1 MNKETYFQRWRRC
14 LPCIALLLFMYVI
27 FGSMEVYLGNIKDF
41 PMTVWET
48 LLPLGLLFLVGTVI
62 IPPVVALFKGL
73 PWRVLTGLISG
84 AALCSYLQ
92 NLCMNKDT
100 GLLGDDEIN
109 WSKYGNY
116 GTINLAVWIALLLAV
131 IILAV
136 LLKDRWG
143 KVSAWVCSG
152 LLAIQAVALAVMMI
166 TVPSTGS
173 NDPAKRYMLDG
184 KDQYTVSAKK
194 NTIVFVLD
202 YFANSYYDE
211 VIDEYPEAE
220 EYFNDF
226 TYYSN
231 CDPVYIGTFPSM
243 THMLTGYAYDPSS
256 KIDDWFQA
264 AWDSDSADV
273 FYKQLA
279 ENNTLLRLYTGSGKN
294 MGLKYAEGKVS
305 NLLNGEKL
313 AGARTINN
321 TNLIRKMLSLA
332 TYRYFPHAYKQYFV
346 VSTSDFASI
355 LSYAGLGDAKVRD
368 SSKYYRA
375 LCSGGLKVNEED
387 SNLLIVQHLRGAHA
401 PYHLDST
408 GKWRSKASLE
418 ETCVA
423 NLKIVKEYLTQ
434 LKDLGLYDDATIII
448 TADHGDKANNMQV
461 IYFLKQP
468 GEKHDRM
475 QSNEAPISHEDFL
488 GTLLQLMGCHADGYD
503 FSTIF
508 DFTEDDERER
518 TVMVNSMDKNY
529 PAVPKYGSFS
539 QGTHTSVYY
548 YTYEGNLR
556 DLRKQIK
563 RGPTK
568 IVPLAESFN

>member
-41 PMTVWET
+41 PMTLWET
-48 LLPLGLLFLVGTVI
+48 LLPLGLVFLAGVAV
-62 IPPVVALFKGL
+62 IPPIVAASKGL
-73 PWRVLTGLISG
+73 LWRLLTGLITG

-100 GLLGDDEIN
+100 GLLGDDEID
-109 WSKYGNY
+109 WGQFGNY
-116 GTINLAVWIALLLAV
+116 GAINLAVWAAVLLAV

-136 LLKDRWG
+136 LLKEKWG
-143 KVSAWVCSG
+143 KVSTWLCSG
-152 LLAIQAVALAVMMI
+152 LLVVQAAALAVMMI
-166 TVPSTGS
+166 TVPSADT
-173 NDPAKRYMLDG
+173 NDLTKRYILDG

-202 YFANSYYDE
+202 YFANSYYDK

-243 THMLTGYAYDPSS
+243 THILTGYGFDPSS
-256 KIDDWFQA
+256 RIDDWFHA
-264 AWDSDSADV
+264 AWNSESAEV
-273 FYKQLA
+273 IWRHLA
-279 ENNTLLRLYTGSGKN
+279 ESNTLMRLYTTAGKN
-294 MGLKYAEGKVS
+294 YGLKYASGKVS
-305 NLLNGEKL
+305 NLLDGELL
-313 AGARTINN
+313 AGTRTINHS
-321 TNLIRKMLSLA
+321 NLISKMVSLA
-332 TYRYFPHAYKQYFV
+332 AYRYLPHEFKKYFV
-346 VSTSDFASI
+346 VSIGNI
-355 LSYAGLGDAKVRD
+355 LTYSGMEDEKVRD
-368 SSKYYRA
+368 TSGYYET
-375 LCSGGLKVNEED
+375 LCSKRLQPDEKEN
-387 SNLLIVQHLRGAHA
+387 SLLIIQHLRGAHA
-401 PYHLDST
+401 PYNLDSEVNWQP
-408 GKWRSKASLE
+408 GSSLE
-418 ETCVA
+418 ETCIA
-423 NLKIVKEYLTQ
+423 NLKIVKEYIDQ
-434 LKDLGLYDDATIII
+434 LKELGLYDDAAIII
-448 TADHGDKANNMQV
+448 TADHGDKDNNMQV

-468 GEKHDRM
+468 GEKHDEM
-475 QSNEAPISHEDFL
+475 QINEAPISHDDFP
-488 GTLLQLMGCHADGYD
+488 GTLLQLMGCPADEYE

-529 PAVPKYGSFS
+529 PTVPKYGSFS
-539 QGTHTSVYY
+539 KGTHTSVYY

-556 DLRKQIK
+556 DLRKQVK

-568 IVPLAESFN
+568 IEPLAESFN